1 MAQRFALQA
10 EARATAGTG
19 ISRSLRRDGKV
30 PGILYG
36 GGGEDVKV
44 AVNCKELTKEYSK
57 GGFFSKLVDLKIGT
71 QNLLALPRDIQ
82 FHPVTDVITHID
94 FQRVAKDSKIHVF
107 VPVQFINAD
116 KCIGVKRGG
125 ILNAVRREVELVCTP
140 DNIPDVLIADVANLN
155 IGGSIHISDVKL
167 PEGVKPAIHDRN
179 FTIATIAS
187 SKGMQE
193 ETAVVAAAAEGDA
206 AAAPAAGAAAP
217 AAGKAAPAAAGKA
230 APAAAGKAAPAA
242 APAKKK

>member
-1 MAQRFALQA
+1 MTQRFTLPA
-10 EARATAGTG
+10 EARATVGTG
-19 ISRSLRRDGKV
+19 IARALRRDGKV
-30 PGILYG
+30 PGIVYG
-36 GGGEDVKV
+36 GGGEDLKI
-44 AVNCKELTKEYSK
+44 AVNTKELTKEFGK
-57 GGFFSKLVDLKIGT
+57 GGFFSKLVDLKIGN
-71 QNLLALPRDIQ
+71 QNVLALPRDIQ
-82 FHPVTDVITHID
+82 LHPVTDVIIHVD
-94 FQRVAKDSKIHVF
+94 FQRVAKDAKLHVF
-107 VPVQFINAD
+107 VPVQFLNAD

-125 ILNAVRREVELVCTP
+125 ILNMVRREIELVCSP
-140 DNIPDVLIADVANLN
+140 DSIPDVLFADVASLN
-155 IGGSIHISDVKL
+155 IGGSVHINDIKL

-193 ETAVVAAAAEGDA
+193 ETAVVAAAEGD
-206 AAAPAAGAAAP
+206 AAAPAAGAAPA

>member
-30 PGILYG
+30 PGIVYG
-36 GGGEDVKV
+36 GGGEDVKI
-44 AVNCKELTKEYSK
+44 AVSTKELTKEYTK
-57 GGFFSKLVDLKIGT
+57 GGFFSKLVDLKIGN

-140 DNIPDVLIADVANLN
+140 DNIPEVLIADVANLN
-155 IGGSIHISDVKL
+155 IGGSVHINDVKL
-167 PEGVKPAIHDRN
+167 PEGVRPAIHDRN

-193 ETAVVAAAAEGDA
+193 ETATVAVAAEGDAA

-217 AAGKAAPAAAGKA
+217 AAAGKA
-230 APAAAGKAAPAA
+230 AAAPAAA

>member
-1 MAQRFALQA
+1 MTQRFTLPA

-30 PGILYG
+30 PGIIYG
-36 GGGEDVKV
+36 GGGEDLKI
-44 AVNCKELTKEYSK
+44 AVNTKELTKEYSK
-57 GGFFSKLVDLKIGT
+57 GGFFSKLVDLKVGN
-71 QNLLALPRDIQ
+71 QNVLALPRDVQ
-82 FHPVTDVITHID
+82 FHPVTDVITHVD
-94 FQRVAKDSKIHVF
+94 FQRVAKDAKLHVF
-107 VPVQFINAD
+107 VPVVFLNAD

-125 ILNAVRREVELVCTP
+125 ILNAVRREVELVCSP
-140 DNIPDVLIADVANLN
+140 DNIPDQLFADVANLN
-155 IGGSIHISDVKL
+155 IGGSVHINDVKL

-206 AAAPAAGAAAP
+206 AAPAAGAAPA